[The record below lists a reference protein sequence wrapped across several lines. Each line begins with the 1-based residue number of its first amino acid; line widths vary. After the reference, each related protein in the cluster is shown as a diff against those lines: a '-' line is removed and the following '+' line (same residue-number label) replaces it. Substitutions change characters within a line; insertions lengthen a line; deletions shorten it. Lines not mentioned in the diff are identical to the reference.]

1 MLSEYQIVHMD
12 AYRLRSHDLIS
23 LLICNNGTPVPAD
36 FDEERSF
43 VAGYHKDDDGTG
55 LGLSR
60 VRQLCD
66 EFGAKIR
73 WENETNSAMPVGL
86 RITFSIGKD

>member
-1 MLSEYQIVHMD
+1 MIPRVEGNV
-12 AYRLRSHDLIS
+12 IS
-23 LLICNNGTPVPAD
+23 LLICNNGIPVPPD

-43 VAGYHKDDDGTG
+43 VAGYHKDENGTG
-55 LGLSR
+55 LGLAR

-73 WENETNSAMPVGL
+73 WENDNTSDMPVGL
-86 RITFSIGKD
+86 RITFTSSKI